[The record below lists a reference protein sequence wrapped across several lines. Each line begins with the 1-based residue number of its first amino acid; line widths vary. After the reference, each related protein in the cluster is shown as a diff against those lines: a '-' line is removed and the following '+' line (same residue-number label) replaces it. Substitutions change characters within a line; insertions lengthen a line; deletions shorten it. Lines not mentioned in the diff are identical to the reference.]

1 MKAFFAD
8 DILFFLAVARLNGEF
23 FLPAAAGILQAK
35 TKNIANHDVDPA
47 RAEPNERKKSRPP
60 IGDLLFFGSP
70 VEAIFEIERI
80 PEASSSAKVIVFVP
94 LL

>member
-1 MKAFFAD
+1 MQCIAWQETRVASFCALRMKKDKATYSA
-8 DILFFLAVARLNGEF
+8 LR
-23 FLPAAAGILQAK
+23 AGLLIS
-35 TKNIANHDVDPA
+35 DVDGESES
-47 RAEPNERKKSRPP
+47 RRKEKPRGTLCVPR
-60 IGDLLFFGSP
+60 GFYSP

>member
-1 MKAFFAD
+1 MFGDNRLQDKNYNGYLKRKAPNH
-8 DILFFLAVARLNGEF
+8 LLG
-23 FLPAAAGILQAK
+23 K
-35 TKNIANHDVDPA
+35 TKALENVVF
-47 RAEPNERKKSRPP
+47 SRVF
-60 IGDLLFFGSP
+60 DGSP